1 MFSSEDFINIHTH
14 SLLNNSSVSQIIHH
28 SVIEE
33 LPSEG
38 FFSVGLH
45 PWHIGDHKLETVLPN
60 LMQMSALPNVKAI
73 GEIGIDRAIALPYEI
88 QEKFFKAQLA
98 VAEHLKKPVIIH
110 CVKAYSDILN
120 MRKNG
125 NYKMPWIIHGFNAS
139 KQTADQLTKM
149 NIYLSFGEALLDEN
163 SKAFEVFSMIPTK
176 LIFLETDESSRSIQE
191 VYEKGAELKKM
202 TVEQLKQKMSDNFQ
216 TCFK

>member
-45 PWHIGDHKLETVLPN
+45 PWHIGDHKLEAILPN
-60 LMQMSALPNVKAI
+60 LMQMSARPNVKAI
-73 GEIGIDRAIALPYEI
+73 GEIGIDRVIALSYEI
-88 QEKFFKAQLA
+88 QEKFFKAQLT
-98 VAEHLKKPVIIH
+98 VAEHFKKPVIVH
-110 CVKAYSDILN
+110 SVKAHSDILN
-120 MRKNG
+120 VRKNG

-149 NIYLSFGEALLDEN
+149 NIYLSFGEALMDES
-163 SKAFEVFSMIPTK
+163 SKAFEIFPMIPTK
-176 LIFLETDESSRSIQE
+176 NIFLETDESSYSIQE
-191 VYEKGAELKKM
+191 IYEKAAGLKKM
-202 TVEQLKQKMSDNFQ
+202 TVEQLKQKMADNFQ